1 MNNYATILNKIL
13 EKRIIAILRVSSQDK
28 AAKGIEALKRGG
40 IQVIE
45 VTMNTPGA
53 VETIAKYAQDSELL
67 LGAGTVLDEASC
79 FQAIQHG
86 ANYIV
91 TPNINE
97 SVIRCA
103 NRYQKP
109 VVCGCMTPTE
119 IMTALELGVNLIK
132 AFPAETLGKRFIK
145 DIKAPFPQVLIGP
158 TGGVSLDNIKE
169 WNAAGADIFGIAG
182 EFSKLANEGTYEEL
196 TKTARKYVNAIQ

>member
-1 MNNYATILNKIL
+1 MNNDATILNKIL

-28 AAKGIEALKRGG
+28 AAKGIEALKKGG

-45 VTMNTPGA
+45 VSMNTPGA
-53 VETIAKYAQDSELL
+53 VETIAKYSQDRELL
-67 LGAGTVLDEASC
+67 LGAGTVLDEAAC

-86 ANYIV
+86 ADYIV
-91 TPNINE
+91 TPSINE
-97 SVIRCA
+97 GVIRCA

-132 AFPAETLGKRFIK
+132 AFPAGTLGKKFIK

-158 TGGVSLDNIKE
+158 TGGVNLENIKE
-169 WNAAGADIFGIAG
+169 WNAAGANIFGIAG
-182 EFSKLANEGTYEEL
+182 EFSKLANEEAYEEL
-196 TKTARKYVNAIQ
+196 TKTARKYVSAIE